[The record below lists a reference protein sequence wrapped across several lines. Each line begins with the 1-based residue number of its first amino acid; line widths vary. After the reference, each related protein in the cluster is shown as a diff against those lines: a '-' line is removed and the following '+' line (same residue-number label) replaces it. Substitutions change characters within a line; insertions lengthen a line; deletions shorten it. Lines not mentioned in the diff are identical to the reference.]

1 MRSDKA
7 LFHIIFELYMVRSM
21 YTFVV
26 LSDSSICKN
35 TANLQLLGRRRR
47 RRRRGGGGG
56 GGGGGTVHNQS
67 RV

>member
-1 MRSDKA
+1 
-7 LFHIIFELYMVRSM
+7 M